1 MIKKKIL
8 FLSAYNSS
16 FVRNDRN
23 ILGKFADVSTI
34 SIPKKRNIYS
44 ISLLISKII
53 IGIYKIDII
62 YCWFAEL
69 PAYIAVFFSKLLHKK
84 CVVVVGGYEVA
95 NEPEISYGGM
105 LNPKNVKKVQY
116 ILCNAELTL
125 AVSESNK
132 KEIEDNF
139 ITKQLKLI
147 YNGVQIEKFYPK
159 GKKNNTVITVGNVTK
174 ENLQRKG
181 LETFV
186 RSAAFLPD
194 VKFILIG
201 KHLDDSS
208 EYLSSIT
215 SDNVTFTGFVSDEE
229 LLNYMQEAKVY
240 VQVSAHE
247 GFGISLA
254 EAMLCEC
261 IPVVTSSG
269 ALPEVASN
277 LAFYV
282 SFDEPQQTAEAI
294 KKALVTKNGEQ
305 FRMHIQ
311 ENYSLMNREEQL
323 RKIIGD
329 LN

>member
-16 FVRNDRN
+16 FVKNDRT
-23 ILGKFADVSTI
+23 ILEKFADVSTI

-44 ISLLISKII
+44 ISLLISKIFI
-53 IGIYKIDII
+53 EICKNDIT

-69 PAYIAVFFSKLLHKK
+69 PALLAVFFSKLLHKK

-95 NEPEISYGGM
+95 SVPEIDYGGM
-105 LNPKNVKKVQY
+105 LNKNNAKKVKY
-116 ILCNAELTL
+116 ILRNADLTL
-125 AVSESNK
+125 AVSKSNR
-132 KEIEDNF
+132 KEIAGSF

-147 YNGVQIEKFYPK
+147 YNGVQINKFYPK
-159 GKKNNTVITVGNVTK
+159 GSKNNTVITVGNVTN

-186 RSAAFLPD
+186 KSASYLPD
-194 VKFILIG
+194 TQFILIG
-201 KHLDDSS
+201 KHLDNSS
-208 EYLSSIT
+208 EYLSSIA
-215 SDNVTFTGFVSDEE
+215 SDNVIFTGFVNDEE
-229 LLNYMQEAKVY
+229 LLKYLQKAKVY

-277 LAFYV
+277 SAFYV
-282 SFDEPQQTAEAI
+282 PFGDPQQTAEAI
-294 KKALVTKNGEQ
+294 KKAVQTENEEQ
-305 FRMHIQ
+305 FKTHIQ
-311 ENYSLMNREEQL
+311 ENYSLKNREEQL
-323 RKIIGD
+323 VKIIGD
-329 LN
+329 LS

>member
-23 ILGKFADVSTI
+23 ILSKFADVSTI
-34 SIPKKRNIYS
+34 SIPKRRNIYS
-44 ISLLISKII
+44 ISLLICKIFI
-53 IGIYKIDII
+53 EVFKNDIT

-69 PAYIAVFFSKLLHKK
+69 PALLVVFFSKLLHKR

-95 NEPEISYGGM
+95 NIPEIGYGGM
-105 LNPKNVKKVQY
+105 LNKKSVKKVKY
-116 ILCNAELTL
+116 ILRSADLIL
-125 AVSESNK
+125 AVSESNR

-139 ITKQLKLI
+139 IAKQLKLI
-147 YNGVQIEKFYPK
+147 YNGVQINKFNAE
-159 GKKNNTVITVGNVTK
+159 GDKKNIVITVGNVTR

-194 VKFILIG
+194 VEFILIG
-201 KHLDDSS
+201 KHFDDSS
-208 EYLSSIT
+208 EYLSSIA
-215 SDNVTFTGFVSDEE
+215 SDNVTFTGFVSDDE

-269 ALPEVASN
+269 ALPEVAGNS
-277 LAFYV
+277 AFYV
-282 SFDEPQQTAEAI
+282 SIKDPQQTAEAI
-294 KKALVTKNGEQ
+294 KKALEAENGEQ
-305 FRMHIQ
+305 FRRHIK
-311 ENYSLMNREEQL
+311 ENYSLNNREEQL
-323 RKIIGD
+323 VKIIGD
-329 LN
+329 LS